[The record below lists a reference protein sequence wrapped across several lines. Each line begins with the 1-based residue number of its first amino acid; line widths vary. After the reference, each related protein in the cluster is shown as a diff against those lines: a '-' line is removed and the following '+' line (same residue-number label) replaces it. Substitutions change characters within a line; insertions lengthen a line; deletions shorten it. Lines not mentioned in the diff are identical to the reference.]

1 MLAFGGYCDR
11 QRSTQGV
18 YLRARPTSVPSAL
31 HREEIVLVKR
41 EDVERF
47 GAQRPKK

>member
-1 MLAFGGYCDR
+1 MIVKRMFWPFVDR
-11 QRSTQGV
+11 AKPA
-18 YLRARPTSVPSAL
+18 RAPSAL
-31 HREEIVLVKR
+31 HQEQITLVKR